1 MLKDQLGQEI
11 KVGTI
16 LIRPELYNKAARFRV
31 VKVVELTDK
40 SFKYVTLLPRKNA
53 QVRLCRMANCC
64 LVVPEIIMNY
74 WSILEG

>member
-16 LIRPELYNKAARFRV
+16 LIRPELVFRAARFRV
-31 VKVVELTDK
+31 VKVVELTN
-40 SFKYVTLLPRKNA
+40 SHFKYVTLLPRKSE
-53 QVRLCRMANCC
+53 QVRLCRMPGEC